1 MNRKHMALLFFCS
14 ALTALIIYPS
24 VGFGAVSVGVKKG
37 DWMEYTVATTGN
49 VTGGH
54 DIVSARIE
62 ITNVQG
68 ALVTVTLGTKDANGK
83 QDNSVVTLNLEEGK
97 LGDQFIIPANLNV
110 GETFFDE
117 YVGNVTIDGSEEKLV
132 AGAER
137 TVLYSLTEERSEY
150 WDKSTGVLIEGD
162 ASTAGLITKLE
173 KTNMWQPQTSLINA
187 AVYVPLIA
195 GIALL
200 VAAFVI
206 FIVRRRR
213 KAASTSPNK
222 KT

>member
-14 ALTALIIYPS
+14 ALTALTIYPS
-24 VGFGAVSVGVKKG
+24 IGFGAVSVGVKKG

-49 VTGGH
+49 ATEGH

-68 ALVTVTLGTKDANGK
+68 ALVTLTLDTKEANGK

-110 GETFFDE
+110 DETFFDE

-137 TVLYSLTEERSEY
+137 TVLYSLTEQRSEY

-162 ASTAGLITKLE
+162 APTAGLTTKLE

-200 VAAFVI
+200 VAAFLI